1 MTSVNANEKV
11 NENIDKTKPYFQCIK
26 TSLKSVV
33 KNPVVIEKLTNAAL
47 LINRITTHTLQFMKL
62 YFIHCYDNG
71 QSLPRIER
79 PFVTA
84 VMKTLCDAPKQGRPP
99 TANTVQLKEQLAA
112 FHTEHYLPIMQDTLN
127 YRHLNTVLDYTS
139 TDIET
144 MYENNIKQRFCTYV
158 ERFVNISLRKKE
170 QLEDIKSS
178 ELSAEEKKERT
189 NLLCRELR
197 KVKNDVLCRN
207 NPKTSNA
214 QYHAWIDEQSVKIMP
229 QRALRNNSVVY
240 DIQCNPQDYL
250 PMMVYMMKG
259 VEATGNT
266 VCGVFPLRSELIPK
280 HFRLDTTSLV
290 YLLFTNENGKRTH
303 ATHRGNLKR
312 KQSDVWGLFF
322 KTDKKCFHRV
332 QDSHDYTFHHQIE
345 TDGVSCSIILI
356 RKDKAGMMVKQP
368 KAKKGSGEKYIDE
381 ISDEEREQLVNKKL
395 VGIDPNMGDLL
406 YCVDSDQPDQ
416 TKFRYSQDMRRKE
429 TKFKKYRNLLQTQK
443 QEVVDGRKVVDWET
457 DMSAY
462 NKKTLNFE
470 AFKTYIK
477 QKNALNLKLAPFY
490 NRYLFRKLKL
500 GSYSRR
506 QITEARMLRR
516 FELLFGSPDKVVIG
530 IGDWEQKQ
538 HRRFKEPVKGKGFR
552 SLFRRAGYTVYL
564 VDEFRTSC
572 RCSACS
578 EHGVCS
584 TFRKCDNP
592 KPYREGRI
600 LRHGLVK
607 CKTCSRLWNRDTNAS
622 SNIWKAARNAIQGLD
637 RPAYLQRQAQ

>member
-1 MTSVNANEKV
+1 M
-11 NENIDKTKPYFQCIK
+11 
-26 TSLKSVV
+26 
-33 KNPVVIEKLTNAAL
+33 
-47 LINRITTHTLQFMKL
+47 THTLQFMKL
-62 YFIHCYDNG
+62 YLIHCYDHN
-71 QSLPRIER
+71 QAFPEIDR

-84 VMKTLCDAPKQGRPP
+84 VMKTLCDTPAKGRPP
-99 TANTVQLKEQLAA
+99 TANTAQLKAHLAE
-112 FHTEHYLPIMQDTLN
+112 FHRAHYLPSMQDTLN
-127 YRHLNTVLDYTS
+127 YRHLNTVLDYMS
-139 TDIET
+139 TEIET

-158 ERFVNISLRKKE
+158 ERFVNVSLHKKE
-170 QLEDIKSS
+170 QLEAIKSS
-178 ELSAEEKKERT
+178 ELSAEEKKEQT
-189 NLLCRELR
+189 DLLCRELR
-197 KVKNDVLCRN
+197 KVKNDVLCPN

-214 QYHAWIDEQSVKIMP
+214 QYHAWIDEQSVRIMP
-229 QRALRNNSVVY
+229 QRALRENSVFY

-250 PMMVYMMKG
+250 PLMVYMMKA

-266 VCGVFPLRSELIPK
+266 ISGVFPLRSQLIPK

-290 YLLFTNENGKRTH
+290 YLLFTNENGKRTQ
-303 ATHRGNLKR
+303 TTLGGNLKR

-356 RKDKAGMMVKQP
+356 RKDKAGRMVKQP

-381 ISDEEREQLVNKKL
+381 ISDEEREQLVDKKL

-406 YCVDSDQPDQ
+406 YCVNSDQRDQ

-429 TKFKKYRNLLQTQK
+429 TKLKKYRNLLQTKK
-443 QEVVDGRKVVDWET
+443 QELVDGKKVVDWET

-477 QKNALNLKLAPFY
+477 HKNALNLKLAPFY

-516 FELLFGSPDKVVIG
+516 FELLFGAPEQVVIG

-552 SLFRRAGYTVYL
+552 SLFRRAGYKVYL

-572 RCSACS
+572 RCSAC

-584 TFRKCDNP
+584 TFRECDNP

-622 SNIWKAARNAIQGLD
+622 SNIWKVARNAIQGIA
-637 RPAYLQRQAQ
+637 RPAYLQRILQ